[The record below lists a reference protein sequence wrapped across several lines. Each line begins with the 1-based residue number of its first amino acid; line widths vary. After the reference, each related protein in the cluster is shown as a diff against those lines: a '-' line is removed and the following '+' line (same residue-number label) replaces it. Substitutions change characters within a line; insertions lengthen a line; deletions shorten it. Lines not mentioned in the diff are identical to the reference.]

1 MGILEREKQTTNG
14 GRKNEEEGH
23 QGILEAIAS
32 GERKDH
38 ASFEHAIY
46 S

>member
-1 MGILEREKQTTNG
+1 MEAEK
-14 GRKNEEEGH
+14 KEEEGH

-32 GERKDH
+32 VEGKNH
-38 ASFEHAIY
+38 ANFGKAVY